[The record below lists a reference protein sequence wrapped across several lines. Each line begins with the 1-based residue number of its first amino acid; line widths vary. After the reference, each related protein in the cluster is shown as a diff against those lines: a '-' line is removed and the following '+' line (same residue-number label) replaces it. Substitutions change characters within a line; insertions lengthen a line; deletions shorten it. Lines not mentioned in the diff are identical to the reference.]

1 MAITKPSRNVK
12 AFRRNLVVGFNS
24 IDAKRPSLSNDYDD
38 DDFHESQN
46 NHSHQPQGDLGS
58 KYLSSKSTTPV
69 AARLPQ
75 LRSIR
80 RKLSITR
87 PRTSPEENSVKPIA
101 ISLTL
106 SSAAAAAATPQLP
119 TTPSRERPIAYVR
132 NSSALESV
140 ASRSDWATGEPP
152 AIPLVPDVEE
162 STQNQVPPEH
172 LPSESEPTST
182 SMAPT
187 SYRPS
192 TPVNVRLGHPS
203 RPYYSAIRK
212 NGISPPSSRPASING
227 YSSPTTRPNSYSPP
241 SAVPV
246 PKSAPGTTSQRHMS
260 LSAIPP
266 SAAHIFSAFALEDSG
281 DSDDEVEDR
290 APIMT
295 PMLAPRP
302 SRSSLGTS
310 LASVAKSL
318 TRKRSASL
326 GPVPTSF
333 PNMNTHHR
341 HSHSMTNPSLGVPL
355 HFAQPQ
361 LPPPQGNVKGKG
373 FRMSGPTSRN
383 SLSGIGFSVSGE
395 TELKMALAF
404 SESQAQGD
412 QTQTQPPIGASS
424 TAPPTPDTA
433 IGHDIF
439 GSPTTLPMPM
449 SSPALLSSPQI
460 PVDSSSRKSFAS
472 RVRKLRKGLK
482 DMFLSGNANNTNS
495 TTNASSFPPPPNH

>member
-1 MAITKPSRNVK
+1 MTITKPSRNVK
-12 AFRRNLVVGFNS
+12 AFRRNLVVGFNA
-24 IDAKRPSLSNDYDD
+24 IDAKRPSLSNNYGN

-46 NHSHQPQGDLGS
+46 NQPQEDLGS
-58 KYLSSKSTTPV
+58 KYLLSKSTTPV
-69 AARLPQ
+69 AARIPQ

-87 PRTSPEENSVKPIA
+87 TRSSPEENSVKPIA

-106 SSAAAAAATPQLP
+106 SSAAAVATPQLP
-119 TTPSRERPIAYVR
+119 TTPSRERPTAYVR
-132 NSSALESV
+132 NSSASES
-140 ASRSDWATGEPP
+140 ATSRSDWTTNEQPV
-152 AIPLVPDVEE
+152 IPLVPDAEE
-162 STQNQVPPEH
+162 PTQNQVPREH
-172 LPSESEPTST
+172 LPSESGPTST

-212 NGISPPSSRPASING
+212 NGISPPPSRPASING
-227 YSSPTTRPNSYSPP
+227 YSSPTTPRPKSYSPP
-241 SAVPV
+241 SPV
-246 PKSAPGTTSQRHMS
+246 PAPKSEPGTTTQRHMS

-266 SAAHIFSAFALEDSG
+266 SAAHIFSAFALEDSSE
-281 DSDDEVEDR
+281 SDDEAEHR

-326 GPVPTSF
+326 GPAPSSF
-333 PNMNTHHR
+333 PNMNAHHR
-341 HSHSMTNPSLGVPL
+341 HSHSMTNPSLGQPL
-355 HFAQPQ
+355 HFSQPQ
-361 LPPPQGNVKGKG
+361 LPPSQGNVKGKG
-373 FRMSGPTSRN
+373 FRMSAPTSRN
-383 SLSGIGFSVSGE
+383 SLPGTGFSVSGE

-404 SESQAQGD
+404 SEAQAEGGS
-412 QTQTQPPIGASS
+412 TQPPFGTSTTVS
-424 TAPPTPDTA
+424 TAPPTPDTV
-433 IGHDIF
+433 IGYDIF
-439 GSPTTLPMPM
+439 SSPTTLPMPM
-449 SSPALLSSPQI
+449 SSPALLSPSSPQI

-482 DMFLSGNANNTNS
+482 DMLSLSDNAK
-495 TTNASSFPPPPNH
+495 